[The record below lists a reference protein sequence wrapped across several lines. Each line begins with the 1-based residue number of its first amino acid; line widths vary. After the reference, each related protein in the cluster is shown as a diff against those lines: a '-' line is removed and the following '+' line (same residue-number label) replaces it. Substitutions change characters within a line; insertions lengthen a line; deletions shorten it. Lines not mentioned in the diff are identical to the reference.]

1 LWIGFGI
8 LLAIGFVAKAILP
21 YMGIKMERKK
31 ERKNKGK
38 EKTCGTEMAIEKA
51 FFKIV

>member
-21 YMGIKMERKK
+21 YIGDQNGAKERKK
-31 ERKNKGK
+31 EQGKGK
-38 EKTCGTEMAIEKA
+38 DMRH
-51 FFKIV
+51 